1 MSTEVKTFYQNIVN
15 LVMEKVKP
23 ELLNGDVDENV
34 INAFRK
40 VRKKKELT
48 ENIIIYLNFFFC
60 CYKFFSFLL

>member
-40 VRKKKELT
+40 VRKK
-48 ENIIIYLNFFFC
+48 N
-60 CYKFFSFLL
+60 